1 MQKKLADK
9 LIEECSEIIDEV
21 KTAKITI
28 DEHENKNEN
37 VCKCSCTLYIVL
49 FLIIFTINI
58 KIATYFVY

>member
-21 KTAKITI
+21 KTAKITL

-37 VCKCSCTLYIVL
+37 V
-49 FLIIFTINI
+49 
-58 KIATYFVY
+58 